1 MESSIREDVVT
12 MRGSRGAA
20 GRSEAS
26 GKFVL
31 RLDPRLHELLR
42 DEARAAAMSLN
53 DWCGRTLAAPGA
65 DGLLDAAP
73 GVVLTIRSR
82 LGCDLVGIIIY
93 GSFARGE
100 LAVGSDVDLLVVL
113 AAGKPITRSLYRE
126 WEGSLPTWNGREIDL
141 HFVHLPAPADRVS
154 GSWAE
159 AAVCGIV
166 LYDRDFAVSQRLIG
180 IRERIAS
187 GGLVRRMS
195 QGQPYWIHEAPDA
208 QS

>member
-1 MESSIREDVVT
+1 M
-12 MRGSRGAA
+12 
-20 GRSEAS
+20 
-26 GKFVL
+26 L
-31 RLDPRLHELLR
+31 RIDPRLHGLLR
-42 DEARAAAMSLN
+42 EDAVAAGMSLN

-65 DGLLDAAP
+65 AGLDAAS
-73 GVVLTIRSR
+73 GVVLAIRSR
-82 LGCDLVGIIIY
+82 AGSDLVGVVVY

-100 LAVGSDVDLLVVL
+100 LATGSDVDLLVVL
-113 AAGKPITRSLYRE
+113 DAGMPITRSLYRE
-126 WEGSLPTWNGREIDL
+126 WEGAVPAWNGRETDL

-166 LYDRDFAVSQRLIG
+166 LYDKDLAVSRRLIG
-180 IRERIAS
+180 IRERIAA

-208 QS
+208 QP